1 MSFRKTLQLGET
13 RSIEE
18 KNMHGTKPGKK
29 VGLKRKSEEPSGC
42 KSAPKMKSK
51 QNPSPPPNQ
60 PQNDVVTP
68 TSIAFTN
75 GSQQPIRGLFRADN
89 RGA

>member
-1 MSFRKTLQLGET
+1 MSFQKTLQLGET

-29 VGLKRKSEEPSGC
+29 AGFKRKAEEPSGC
-42 KSAPKMKSK
+42 KSTPKKIK
-51 QNPSPPPNQ
+51 QNPLPPPDQ
-60 PQNDVVTP
+60 PQNDVTP
-68 TSIAFTN
+68 TTIAFTN
-75 GSQQPIRGLFRADN
+75 GSQQPVRGLFRANN